1 MDQSLELTPKQARF
15 CAEYFVDFNA
25 TQAALRAGYS
35 KATAENGKLMTSPN
49 IRQALQQRSA
59 ELNAEH
65 ELARHR
71 VFTELEKVAFAS
83 VGDYFDEAGKPKP
96 LHLVGADAKAAL
108 WSYNLTETD
117 KGSSVRIRMNSKL
130 AALEKMARHIGFYG
144 FALENKEK
152 GTRMSEGRSWRTGGG
167 GQMAEVGGQQFANT
181 DKYHP
186 ADGSPVTY
194 EGDDE
199 EHEAD
204 IRRWIAE
211 AREQAIYETEQ
222 RMRAEFAAL
231 EQGTKSKEQGQEV
244 GGGVKRQVVG
254 EDTDNGDGGV
264 VGVNGGVVGVKNTDF
279 YPPAGGEQGV
289 KSKEQG
295 QVVGGDTDNGGPVKK
310 RRTYTMITAKHRSKR
325 HFDYVKIR

>member
-15 CAEYFVDFNA
+15 CAEYFVDLNA

-35 KATAENGKLMTSPN
+35 RATAENGKLMASPN
-49 IRQALQQRSA
+49 IRRALQQRSA

-71 VFTELEKVAFAS
+71 IFTELEKVAFAS
-83 VGDYFDEAGKPKP
+83 MGDYFDDAGKPKP
-96 LHLVGADAKAAL
+96 LNLVGADAKAAL
-108 WSYNLTETD
+108 GSYHLTETD
-117 KGSSVRIRMNSKL
+117 KGSSVRIRLNNKL

-144 FALENKEK
+144 FALGNKDA
-152 GTRMSEGRSWRTGGG
+152 G
-167 GQMAEVGGQQFANT
+167 GQRSEVGGQMVEARAGHVVGDNTNNGGKNT

-186 ADGSPVTY
+186 ADGSPVKY

-204 IRRWIAE
+204 VRRWIAE
-211 AREQAIYETEQ
+211 ARERAIYETEQ

-231 EQGTKSKEQGQEV
+231 EQGTKNKEQGRE
-244 GGGVKRQVVG
+244 VVG
-254 EDTDNGDGGV
+254 AGNDGK
-264 VGVNGGVVGVKNTDF
+264 VGVNNTDF
-279 YPPAGGEQGV
+279 YLPTGGGN
-289 KSKEQG
+289 
-295 QVVGGDTDNGGPVKK
+295 VVGDNTNNGGNTNGEPVKK

-325 HFDYVKIR
+325 HFDYVKMR

>member
-15 CAEYFVDFNA
+15 CAEYFVDLNA

-35 KATAENGKLMTSPN
+35 RATAENGKLMASPN
-49 IRQALQQRSA
+49 IRRALQQRSA

-71 VFTELEKVAFAS
+71 IFTELEKMAFAS
-83 VGDYFDEAGKPKP
+83 MGDYFDDSGKPKP
-96 LHLVGADAKAAL
+96 LNLVGADAKAAL
-108 WSYNLTETD
+108 GSYHLTETD
-117 KGSSVRIRMNSKL
+117 KGSSVRIRLNNKL

-144 FALENKEK
+144 FALGNKDV
-152 GTRMSEGRSWRTGGG
+152 G
-167 GQMAEVGGQQFANT
+167 GQMAEARAGHVVGDNTNNGGT

-186 ADGSPVTY
+186 ADGSPVKY

-204 IRRWIAE
+204 VRRWIAE

-231 EQGTKSKEQGQEV
+231 EQGTKNKEQGREAV
-244 GGGVKRQVVG
+244 GAG
-254 EDTDNGDGGV
+254 
-264 VGVNGGVVGVKNTDF
+264 NGGAVGVKNTDI
-279 YPPAGGEQGV
+279 YPPAGGEQGA
-289 KSKEQG
+289 KNKEQG
-295 QVVGGDTDNGGPVKK
+295 QGVVGPDSYRANTNNGGPVKK
-310 RRTYTMITAKHRSKR
+310 KRTYTMITAKYTAKR

>member
-15 CAEYFVDFNA
+15 CAEYFVDLNA

-35 KATAENGKLMTSPN
+35 RATAENGKLMASPN
-49 IRQALQQRSA
+49 IRRALQQRSA

-71 VFTELEKVAFAS
+71 IFTELEKIAFAS
-83 VGDYFDEAGKPKP
+83 MGDYFDDAGKPKP
-96 LHLVGADAKAAL
+96 LNLVGADAKAAL
-108 WSYNLTETD
+108 GSYHLTETD
-117 KGSSVRIRMNSKL
+117 KGSSVRIRLNNKL

-144 FALENKEK
+144 FALGNKDV
-152 GTRMSEGRSWRTGGG
+152 G
-167 GQMAEVGGQQFANT
+167 GQRSEVGSQKSGVDSLMAEVGSLQSGVDSQQFKNT

-186 ADGSPVTY
+186 ADGSPVKY

-204 IRRWIAE
+204 VRRWIAE

-231 EQGTKSKEQGQEV
+231 EQGTKSKEQGREAV
-244 GGGVKRQVVG
+244 GA
-254 EDTDNGDGGV
+254 DNGAV
-264 VGVNGGVVGVKNTDF
+264 VGVNNTDI
-279 YPPAGGEQGV
+279 YPPASGDKGT

-295 QVVGGDTDNGGPVKK
+295 QGVVGPDSYRANTNNSEPVKK
-310 RRTYTMITAKHRSKR
+310 KRTYRMITAKYTAKR
-325 HFDYVKIR
+325 HFDYVKIY

>member
-15 CAEYFVDFNA
+15 CAEYFVDLNA

-35 KATAENGKLMTSPN
+35 RATAENGKLMASPN
-49 IRQALQQRSA
+49 IRRALQQRSA

-71 VFTELEKVAFAS
+71 IFTELEKIAFATM
-83 VGDYFDEAGKPKP
+83 GDYFDDAGKPKP
-96 LHLVGADAKAAL
+96 LNLVGADAKAAL
-108 WSYNLTETD
+108 GSYHLTETD
-117 KGSSVRIRMNSKL
+117 KGSSVRIRLNNKL

-144 FALENKEK
+144 FALGNKDA
-152 GTRMSEGRSWRTGGG
+152 G
-167 GQMAEVGGQQFANT
+167 GQMAEVGGHVVGDNTNNGGT

-186 ADGSPVTY
+186 ADGSPVKY

-204 IRRWIAE
+204 VRRWIAE

-231 EQGTKSKEQGQEV
+231 EQGTKSKEQGREAV
-244 GGGVKRQVVG
+244 GADNGAVVG
-254 EDTDNGDGGV
+254 LN
-264 VGVNGGVVGVKNTDF
+264 NTDI
-279 YPPAGGEQGV
+279 YPPASGDKGT

-295 QVVGGDTDNGGPVKK
+295 QWVVGDNTNNGGGDTNGRPVKRK
-310 RRTYTMITAKHRSKR
+310 RTYSMITAKYTAKR
-325 HFDYVKIR
+325 HFDYVKIY

>member
-15 CAEYFVDFNA
+15 VAEYFVDFNA
-25 TQAALRAGYS
+25 TRAALRAGYS
-35 KATAENGKLMTSPN
+35 RATAVNGKLMVSPN

-71 VFTELEKVAFAS
+71 IFAELEKIAFAS
-83 VGDYFDEAGKPKP
+83 VGDYFDDSGKPKP
-96 LHLVGADAKAAL
+96 LNLVGADAKAAL
-108 WSYNLTETD
+108 GSYNLTETD
-117 KGSSVRIRMNSKL
+117 KGSSVRIRMSSKL

-152 GTRMSEGRSWRTGGG
+152 GTRMSEGGSQRS
-167 GQMAEVGGQQFANT
+167 EVGGQGAAAGGQQFVNT

-211 AREQAIYETEQ
+211 AREQAIYQTEQ
-222 RMRAEFAAL
+222 RMRAEFASL
-231 EQGTKSKEQGQEV
+231 EQGKKSKEQGQV
-244 GGGVKRQVVG
+244 VVG
-254 EDTDNGDGGV
+254 EDTDNGG
-264 VGVNGGVVGVKNTDF
+264 NAAKK
-279 YPPAGGEQGV
+279 AG
-289 KSKEQG
+289 
-295 QVVGGDTDNGGPVKK
+295 N
-310 RRTYTMITAKHRSKR
+310 
-325 HFDYVKIR
+325 VKIYPRLPVMGVSIGFNYGG